1 MRSPAAE
8 PPLPAGLPAPA
19 PLPGTPQSFGES
31 LGASGS
37 WGEVRRAAR
46 WRMGASVC
54 KASLVTS
61 CSSPGKRV
69 LGWAGNAEGVSVRRS
84 ACSGVSFVQ
93 LGGVPG
99 KLRQTRTVQVR
110 PLFTGEL
117 CFPTRTD
124 VTLSVL

>member
-19 PLPGTPQSFGES
+19 PLPGTPQRFGES

-37 WGEVRRAAR
+37 WGERSGELRAGVWGLR
-46 WRMGASVC
+46 FVMSSW

-69 LGWAGNAEGVSVRRS
+69 
-84 ACSGVSFVQ
+84 
-93 LGGVPG
+93 PG
-99 KLRQTRTVQVR
+99 
-110 PLFTGEL
+110 
-117 CFPTRTD
+117 
-124 VTLSVL
+124 